1 VIRRLDRVSY
11 IEYIPG
17 TSMTRASIFAGFL
30 LVAGCGSPVE
40 QTSVQVDQ
48 VTFNPGCGVVPES
61 DCSFGFVMS
70 YVQAS
75 PDAQTIVTHVT
86 DNDARTV
93 DITVSSSSQ
102 SQGHEPQAAHAD
114 ADLGLLD
121 VKVGQTYAVT
131 VFDSKHAV
139 LWSGNV
145 DTIYHL

>member
-1 VIRRLDRVSY
+1 
-11 IEYIPG
+11 
-17 TSMTRASIFAGFL
+17 MKRAAIFAGFL
-30 LVAGCGSPVE
+30 LVAGCSSPAE

-61 DCSFGFVMS
+61 DCSFGFVMT
-70 YVQAS
+70 YVQPAA
-75 PDAQTIVTHVT
+75 DAQTIVSHVT

-93 DITVSSSSQ
+93 DITVSSSSSSSS
-102 SQGHEPQAAHAD
+102 SQGHAPQAAHAD

-131 VFDSKHAV
+131 VYDAKHAV